1 MDDQHI
7 EATVKELKLRIHKQ
21 RLALELTYPK
31 KDVIVEEQEQEQV
44 QKQDGLSKLA
54 DSLRPRSR

>member
-31 KDVIVEEQEQEQV
+31 KDVIIEEQV

>member
-7 EATVKELKLRIHKQ
+7 EATVKELKLRIQKQ

-31 KDVIVEEQEQEQV
+31 KDVIIEEQAQV

>member
-31 KDVIVEEQEQEQV
+31 KDVIIEEQLD
-44 QKQDGLSKLA
+44 DGLSKLA

>member
-31 KDVIVEEQEQEQV
+31 KDVIIEEQVQV

>member
-31 KDVIVEEQEQEQV
+31 KDVIIEEQAQV

>member
-31 KDVIVEEQEQEQV
+31 KDVIVEEQEQV